1 LIPPHGQRFMPLMLA
16 RAAES
21 LTETLLVA
29 IAAVAALALLPPAP
43 AAAQLFDTRA
53 PYAILMDYDSGT
65 VLFEKNA
72 DVQFE
77 PASMA
82 KLMTAEYTFHELKE
96 GSLSLDDE
104 FTISEHAWRDGGAP
118 SGGSTMYA
126 EIHSRIAVRYLLRGL
141 LVQSGNDAAIALAEG
156 IAGSEAAFADRLTRR
171 AASLGLKHS
180 RWQNAN
186 GLHDPD
192 QMVTARDMAILA
204 RHIIRTYPEYYK
216 IFSEPEFTWNN
227 IRQRNRNPLLDDGIG
242 VDGLKTGYIKESGY
256 NITASAKRND
266 QRLILVL
273 GGLDSEAHR
282 ELEAT
287 KLLDWGFRNFVQ
299 VTAFEDDEVVA
310 EADVYGGDAGGV
322 PLKAEGAI
330 RILIP
335 RDAGDTLRARVVY
348 QGPLM
353 APVQEGTRVG
363 AFKVWAGD
371 RLIQE
376 VPLYT
381 AAAVGRGTLHS
392 RALDALT
399 ELLFGW
405 L

>member
-1 LIPPHGQRFMPLMLA
+1 
-16 RAAES
+16 
-21 LTETLLVA
+21 
-29 IAAVAALALLPPAP
+29 
-43 AAAQLFDTRA
+43 
-53 PYAILMDYDSGT
+53 
-65 VLFEKNA
+65 
-72 DVQFE
+72 
-77 PASMA
+77 
-82 KLMTAEYTFHELKE
+82 
-96 GSLSLDDE
+96 
-104 FTISEHAWRDGGAP
+104 
-118 SGGSTMYA
+118 MYA
-126 EIHSRIAVRYLLRGL
+126 EIHSRIAVRFLLRGL

-171 AASLGLKHS
+171 AAELGLKHS

-192 QMVTARDMAILA
+192 QVVTARDLA
-204 RHIIRTYPEYYK
+204 VLTRHIISTYPELYK

-256 NITASAKRND
+256 GIAVSAKRND

-282 ELEAT
+282 EVEAT
-287 KLLDWGFRNFVQ
+287 KLLDWGFRNFLQ
-299 VTAFEDDEVVA
+299 VTAFEEDEIVA
-310 EADVYGGDAGGV
+310 EATVYGGETGGV
-322 PLKAEGAI
+322 PLKADGAI

-335 RDAGDTLRARVVY
+335 RDAGETLRARVVY

-353 APVQEGTRVG
+353 APVEEGMRAG

-381 AAAVGRGTLHS
+381 ADSVGRGPLHS
-392 RALDALT
+392 RAFDAFGELT
-399 ELLFGW
+399 RELLFGW